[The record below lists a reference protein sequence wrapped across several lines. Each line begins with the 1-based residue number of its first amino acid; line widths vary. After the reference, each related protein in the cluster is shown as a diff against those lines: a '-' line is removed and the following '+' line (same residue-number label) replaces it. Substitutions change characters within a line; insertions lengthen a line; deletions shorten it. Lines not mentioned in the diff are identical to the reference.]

1 MRVYGIPYH
10 DTSYKRA
17 RCIRMRGLFISKSAV
32 WASLPLS
39 FYAETRGA
47 PSRALAANIA
57 ARCGLGKGEFSE

>member
-1 MRVYGIPYH
+1 
-10 DTSYKRA
+10 
-17 RCIRMRGLFISKSAV
+17 MRGLLISKGAA
-32 WASLPLS
+32 WASLPLG